1 MKIKVEKGEETV
13 EGVMTYPSQYSAV
26 GKNVVRKRGDIVTV
40 FFSANIQSSL
50 AGQSATIATLPE
62 GFTPHAGTP
71 NQQIAIW
78 GTYSNTPGFWDC
90 SITSGGAIVTQIG
103 SQSLTGTIK
112 VQVTF
117 IR

>member
-1 MKIKVEKGEETV
+1 MKIGIEHGEETV
-13 EGVMTYPSQYSAV
+13 AGVMTYPSQYSTV
-26 GKNVVRKRGDIVTV
+26 SKNVVRKRGDIVTV

-62 GFTPHAGTP
+62 GFRPHAGTP
-71 NQQIAIW
+71 NQQIAVW
-78 GTYSNTPGFWDC
+78 GTYSSTPGFWDC
-90 SITSGGAIVTQIG
+90 SISPNGAITTQIG